1 MIAGLLLAFAG
12 MSALCFA
19 MRRQQAVAGR
29 GPISAVH
36 GVALSLLIVSC
47 GICVADARGAGMV
60 AWFGW
65 LSVSGVALAFLLPY
79 IPRVMAGL
87 ALLAM
92 GSGTWLLAVH

>member
-1 MIAGLLLAFAG
+1 
-12 MSALCFA
+12 MSVLCFA
-19 MRRQQAVAGR
+19 MRRQQAASGR
-29 GPISAVH
+29 WPISAFR
-36 GVALSLLIVSC
+36 GVALCLLIVSLTV
-47 GICVADARGAGMV
+47 CVADARGAGLV

-92 GSGTWLLAVH
+92 SLGAWLLAVR